1 MVSFM
6 YITDGVWHCSLPFHV
21 KRSPPS
27 PKRRQPAW
35 FPTPSRSRR
44 TERNISSP
52 VWPTETRRTWCCL
65 GSGRMLYLDRY
76 KLEQSMPTFRTYMLC
91 GIHLFKWN
99 LFVIFQIK
107 ISYTQYQNVLSI
119 TGKSF
124 LGKFN
129 VYASILIDSQWQ
141 LRRCGSGFTVTMG
154 RSFVWTQ
161 VMMIM

>member
-76 KLEQSMPTFRTYMLC
+76 KLKQSMPTFRTYMLC
-91 GIHLFKWN
+91 GIHLFKWEICN
-99 LFVIFQIK
+99 FSNQNFLYSVSKCLIYYQVSHFV
-107 ISYTQYQNVLSI
+107 
-119 TGKSF
+119 
-124 LGKFN
+124 
-129 VYASILIDSQWQ
+129 AILMYMHQFWLTANDS
-141 LRRCGSGFTVTMG
+141 
-154 RSFVWTQ
+154 
-161 VMMIM
+161 